1 MDFTRH
7 LQPEWIKE
15 KRATFG
21 NAFRPFQS
29 VEVSLL
35 VLLPSS
41 AQVRFTQHNECI
53 FFNPDTVY

>member
-1 MDFTRH
+1 MDFVRH
-7 LQPEWIKE
+7 LQPEWTKE
-15 KRATFG
+15 KRVTLG

-35 VLLPSS
+35 VLLPSR
-41 AQVRFTQHNECI
+41 AQVRFTQPNECI